1 MMYCF
6 FNAADCLRNRRH
18 TGVFLDWRRHMD
30 ADAVASSNQRCMWGS
45 MDAPGQTCGR
55 NMLILR

>member
-1 MMYCF
+1 MYCF
-6 FNAADCLRNRRH
+6 FNAADCLRNRMH
-18 TGVFLDWRRHMD
+18 TGVFLGWRRHMD
-30 ADAVASSNQRCMWGS
+30 ADAVAGSNQRCMWGS